1 MHTLFLWFFSIFL
14 IVDLGMAKVKKE
26 KKIERKEKKQ
36 KEDKK
41 EGKILSIG
49 VDW

>member
-1 MHTLFLWFFSIFL
+1 
-14 IVDLGMAKVKKE
+14 VDLGMAKVKKE
-26 KKIERKEKKQ
+26 KKIERKKKKQ

-49 VDW
+49 ADW